1 MMKYCVSSSNLR
13 KRVILVAVAC
23 LLLTISLLMLGGM
36 HLRGDSIIKTRRRPG
51 AWYKLKTHKTA
62 HPEKHTNATVGDSLS
77 LKTSTCE
84 KCCYRYTTVENGVLE
99 IRSKSELKERGCKKR
114 LPDAIILGVKKCG
127 TTTLRNFL
135 SYHPDIAFTQK
146 ELNFFT
152 SSDRIEGL
160 EFYRSEMV
168 YSTLDQISMEKT
180 PAYSLHPNVP
190 AMVKAL
196 LPDVKL
202 IIIMR
207 DPVERAISDFVHVQV
222 TVAKHCLKQ
231 KAFVSFISELRN
243 ITLPK
248 GCDFFIHSEINNT
261 FEESV
266 IDSNGR
272 VKVGSQLISRGVY
285 VQDIQRYLE
294 YFNPEQILVLD
305 GEAFIKNPYPAVKL
319 VEQFLGVRDYFTRDH
334 FYYEVQKGFFCLNK
348 PIPNNCMRRAKGRPH
363 PEVNDETLGKLR
375 DYYRPYNKAL
385 NDLMKV
391 DFHWSS

>member
-1 MMKYCVSSSNLR
+1 
-13 KRVILVAVAC
+13 
-23 LLLTISLLMLGGM
+23 
-36 HLRGDSIIKTRRRPG
+36 
-51 AWYKLKTHKTA
+51 
-62 HPEKHTNATVGDSLS
+62 
-77 LKTSTCE
+77 
-84 KCCYRYTTVENGVLE
+84 
-99 IRSKSELKERGCKKR
+99 
-114 LPDAIILGVKKCG
+114 
-127 TTTLRNFL
+127 
-135 SYHPDIAFTQK
+135 
-146 ELNFFT
+146 
-152 SSDRIEGL
+152 
-160 EFYRSEMV
+160 MV

-207 DPVERAISDFVHVQV
+207 DPVERAISDFVHD
-222 TVAKHCLKQ
+222 
-231 KAFVSFISELRN
+231 

-272 VKVGSQLISRGVY
+272 VKVETIP
-285 VQDIQRYLE
+285 E

-348 PIPNNCMRRAKGRPH
+348 PIPNNCMRRAKGR
-363 PEVNDETLGKLR
+363 LIRK
-375 DYYRPYNKAL
+375 
-385 NDLMKV
+385 
-391 DFHWSS
+391 